1 MNDSTE
7 VKKKGF
13 LKKLKDGDFGLAK
26 TFWIYNIL
34 IGAVIQFIFVGM
46 DVIIES
52 EESSASMLLMVVAIS
67 IIVVIYAIIC
77 LIGLWKAASKY
88 TGPRV
93 WPVLTKIWIVFAI
106 IVNVAIFTN
115 EVSGPTTT
123 DSSDSINTTYLLEDY

>member
-34 IGAVIQFIFVGM
+34 IGVVVQFM
-46 DVIIES
+46 YAIIES
-52 EESSASMLLMVVAIS
+52 IEPSTSMFLMMIAVS

>member
-34 IGAVIQFIFVGM
+34 IGVVVQFM
-46 DVIIES
+46 YAIIES
-52 EESSASMLLMVVAIS
+52 IEPSTSMLLMVVAIS